1 MAGDIAGCDS
11 AGDTATAALLD
22 ALPGTVVPAGDLAYE
37 DGTPAQFDQCYDPT
51 WGRHKARTRPAI
63 GGHEY
68 HTPGAAGYFGYWGE
82 AAGDPSEGYY
92 SYDLGSW
99 HIVTINA
106 ECTMLSG
113 GCLPGSPQAE
123 WLRED
128 LAEHPA
134 QCTAAVIHAPLFSSG
149 NVHGPVFDM
158 IPFWQA
164 LYDAGAEVVVSGD
177 DHVYERFAPQSP
189 GGALDE
195 EHGIR
200 QFVAGMGGRS
210 HYGFNTPL
218 PNSQVRNANTYGI
231 LQLKLHPD
239 SYDFSFVPEA
249 GGAFTDSGSTSCHDD
264 PPPAPTITFPAPGST
279 LNYATPYLEGV
290 ASMGPN
296 HSSEVTVNIYAG
308 TSATGTPVT
317 TLTSPV
323 ASDGTWIAQSAEELP
338 DGRYTA
344 EVVQTATIGRDGDKR
359 PAGDPLRCHWPAAG
373 TDYSG

>member
-1 MAGDIAGCDS
+1 
-11 AGDTATAALLD
+11 
-22 ALPGTVVPAGDLAYE
+22 
-37 DGTPAQFDQCYDPT
+37 
-51 WGRHKARTRPAI
+51 
-63 GGHEY
+63 
-68 HTPGAAGYFGYWGE
+68 
-82 AAGDPSEGYY
+82 
-92 SYDLGSW
+92 
-99 HIVTINA
+99 
-106 ECTMLSG
+106 MLSG

-264 PPPAPTITFPAPGST
+264 PPPAPTITFPAPDST

-344 EVVQTATIGRDGDKR
+344 EVVQTATTGETGTSAPRVIRFDATAPQPALTTPADGANTDDRTPTSPGPAEPRWGITR
-359 PAGDPLRCHWPAAG
+359 PCRSPSTPGPKPRARRSRLSRPR
-373 TDYSG
+373 